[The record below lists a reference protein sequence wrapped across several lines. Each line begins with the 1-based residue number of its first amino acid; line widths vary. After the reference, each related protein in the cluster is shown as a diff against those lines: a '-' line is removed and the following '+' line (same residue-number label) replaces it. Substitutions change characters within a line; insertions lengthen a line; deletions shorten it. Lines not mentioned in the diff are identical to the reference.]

1 MSSATRLATIAIVLG
16 LLAAPAFG
24 ASPTDGGAADVLSK
38 VKEASGGKAWD
49 AVLTMRTKATLA
61 TGGMTGP
68 VESWDDVRK
77 GRYVDTVELGPIRQ
91 AQGFDGA
98 VLWMQDTSRQ
108 VRKDEGGDQRE
119 AAANDAYRRSLAYFF
134 PDRWPA
140 TLEPP
145 ATKEEA
151 GRRFQ
156 VVRITPKDGR
166 PFDFWVD
173 AKTWLIDRVVEK
185 AAVETR
191 TTFVSDYRAVQ
202 GVKVPFTIRSTNGE
216 TKYDQIITV
225 QSVELNLP
233 VEEARFRMPA
243 PPPADFKFANDAR
256 STTVPFE
263 LINNHIYLMVT
274 LDGKGPF
281 RMLFDTGGANIVT
294 PELARQIGLKTEG
307 ALQGRGVGEKSED
320 VALSKVGSLR
330 VGDVTVSN
338 QVFAIYALG
347 SLASAEGVAQS
358 GLIGYEVL
366 KRFTVR
372 VDYENSRLTLT
383 DPAVF
388 AYEGKG
394 TTVPFQFHGHVPQ
407 VEGEIDGIAG
417 RFDIDTG
424 SRASITLLGPFAEK
438 HNLKD
443 RYAARVE
450 AVTGW
455 GVGGAARSL
464 VARAGTLRLGSVEVA
479 SPVTELSLQKK
490 GSFTD
495 PYVAGNVGAGVLKRF
510 NIVFDYANQKLIF
523 EPNALASKPDVF
535 DRSGMWLNQ
544 GEAGFEVI
552 DVVPGGPAAQAA
564 LRSGDRILAV
574 DGRKATELDLP
585 AIRGRFKSEPA
596 GTQVRLTIRSG
607 DATREVVLTLKE
619 LV

>member
-24 ASPTDGGAADVLSK
+24 APPTAGSAADVLSK
-38 VKEASGGKAWD
+38 VKEASGGKGWD

-77 GRYVDTVELGPIRQ
+77 GRYVDTVELGPIWQ
-91 AQGFDGA
+91 AQGFDGT

-145 ATKEEA
+145 STKEES
-151 GRRFQ
+151 GRQFQ

-166 PFDFWVD
+166 PFDIWVD
-173 AKTWLIDRVVEK
+173 TKTWLIDRVVEK

-191 TTFVSDYRAVQ
+191 TTFVSDYRTVQ
-202 GVKVPFTIRSTNGE
+202 GVRVPFTIRSTNGE
-216 TKYDQIITV
+216 TKYDQVITV

-243 PPPADFKFANDAR
+243 PPPADFKFANEGR

-307 ALQGRGVGEKSED
+307 ALQGRGVGENSED
-320 VALSKVGSLR
+320 VALSKIGSLQ

-347 SLASAEGVAQS
+347 SLASAEGVPQS

-388 AYEGKG
+388 AYKGTG

-417 RFDIDTG
+417 KFDIDTG

-443 RYAARVE
+443 RYAAKVE

-455 GVGGAARSL
+455 GVGGAAKSL
-464 VARAGTLRLGSVEVA
+464 VARAGTLRLGTVQIA

-490 GSFTD
+490 GAFSD

-510 NIVFDYANQKLIF
+510 NIVFDYASQKLIF

-585 AIRGRFKSEPA
+585 GIRGRFKSDPA

-607 DATREVVLTLKE
+607 EATREVVLTLKE